1 MTREEKN
8 ELLTQLG
15 SEDYEAYM
23 ELRRQ
28 MDVLAADE
36 RMDDAQ
42 KAAFYAEI
50 RDELV
55 LLRKRR
61 DLMAKKLQAFNEL
74 IDEIETRLKETEQY
88 DRRKKKK
95 VRILPP
101 APTNAQIDYREKQE
115 AHFAQGM
122 TFYKLFWVFFIGCF
136 AGVVL
141 ETIYCLIQ
149 RGHYESRVG
158 LIYGPFNLV
167 YGIGA
172 LCLSGA
178 LYQFRNR
185 GRVFSFVGGFVVGSV
200 VEYACSWF
208 QEVCFGSTSWDY
220 SNMPYNLNGRICLLY
235 SIFWGILGIFWIKD
249 IYPRMAK
256 WILKIP
262 NKVGK
267 PLTWVLLV
275 FMVFNSVMTLF
286 TSLRWT
292 ARREGVEPRNAFEA
306 YLDEHYPDERMQKI
320 FANAEFT
327 EDREARMQ
335 DEQESQNNFQKLE
348 ELSKE
353 LGQKTTETIEDAID
367 TMTSDAEKEA
377 NALPQ
382 KQTVRRNA
390 DALRTVCFYTG
401 KII

>member
-1 MTREEKN
+1 
-8 ELLTQLG
+8 
-15 SEDYEAYM
+15 
-23 ELRRQ
+23 
-28 MDVLAADE
+28 
-36 RMDDAQ
+36 
-42 KAAFYAEI
+42 
-50 RDELV
+50 
-55 LLRKRR
+55 
-61 DLMAKKLQAFNEL
+61 
-74 IDEIETRLKETEQY
+74 
-88 DRRKKKK
+88 
-95 VRILPP
+95 
-101 APTNAQIDYREKQE
+101 
-115 AHFAQGM
+115 M

-167 YGIGA
+167 YGVGA

-178 LYQFRNR
+178 LYRFRNR
-185 GRVFSFVGGFVVGSV
+185 GRVFSFVGGFIVGSV

-220 SNMPYNLNGRICLLY
+220 SSMPYNLNGRICLLY

-267 PLTWVLLV
+267 PLTWALLV

-286 TSLRWT
+286 TSLRWS
-292 ARREGVEPRNAFEA
+292 ARRAGVPAGNAFEA

-327 EDREARMQ
+327 EDREARMH

-348 ELSKE
+348 ELSHE
-353 LGQKTTETIEDAID
+353 LGQKTAETIEDAID
-367 TMTSDAEKEA
+367 TLKSDAEK
-377 NALPQ
+377 
-382 KQTVRRNA
+382 
-390 DALRTVCFYTG
+390 
-401 KII
+401 

>member
-1 MTREEKN
+1 MKVRREKN
-8 ELLTQLG
+8 DQGRKKRTADPAG

-74 IDEIETRLKETEQY
+74 IDEVETRLKETEQY

-292 ARREGVEPRNAFEA
+292 ARREGIEPRNAFEA

-335 DEQESQNNFQKLE
+335 DEQESQNNFQRLE

-353 LGQKTTETIEDAID
+353 LGQKTDETIEDAID
-367 TMTSDAEKEA
+367 TIKSDAEK
-377 NALPQ
+377 
-382 KQTVRRNA
+382 
-390 DALRTVCFYTG
+390 
-401 KII
+401 

>member
-1 MTREEKN
+1 MTQEEKN
-8 ELLTQLG
+8 ELMMQLG
-15 SEDYEAYM
+15 PGDYETYM

-28 MDVLAADE
+28 MDVLASDE

-50 RDELV
+50 REELIV
-55 LLRKRR
+55 MRKQR
-61 DLMAKKLQAFNEL
+61 DLMTKKLQVFNDL
-74 IDEIETRLKETEQY
+74 IDEVETRLKETEKY
-88 DRRKKKK
+88 DRKKKK
-95 VRILPP
+95 KLRILPP

-178 LYQFRNR
+178 LYRFRNR

-235 SIFWGILGIFWIKD
+235 SVFWGILGIFWIKD

-267 PLTWVLLV
+267 PLTWALLA

-292 ARREGVEPRNAFEA
+292 VRREGVPASNAFEA

-348 ELSKE
+348 ELSRE
-353 LGQKTTETIEDAID
+353 LGQKTAETIEDAID
-367 TMTSDAEKEA
+367 TIKSDAEK
-377 NALPQ
+377 
-382 KQTVRRNA
+382 
-390 DALRTVCFYTG
+390 
-401 KII
+401 

>member
-61 DLMAKKLQAFNEL
+61 DLMAKKLQALNEL
-74 IDEIETRLKETEQY
+74 IDEVETRLKETEQY

-353 LGQKTTETIEDAID
+353 LGQETTETIEDAID
-367 TMTSDAEKEA
+367 TIKSDAEK
-377 NALPQ
+377 
-382 KQTVRRNA
+382 
-390 DALRTVCFYTG
+390 
-401 KII
+401 

>member
-1 MTREEKN
+1 MTQEEKN
-8 ELLTQLG
+8 ELMERLG
-15 SEDYEAYM
+15 PQDYEAYM

-42 KAAFYAEI
+42 KAAFYAQI
-50 RDELV
+50 REELIV
-55 LLRKRR
+55 MRRQR
-61 DLMAKKLQAFNEL
+61 DLLTRRLQAFNDL
-74 IDEIETRLKETEQY
+74 IDEVETRLKETEKY

-95 VRILPP
+95 LRILPP
-101 APTNAQIDYREKQE
+101 PPTNAQIDYRERQE

-167 YGIGA
+167 YGVGA

-178 LYQFRNR
+178 LYRFRNR
-185 GRVFSFVGGFVVGSV
+185 GRVFSFVGGFIVGSV

-286 TSLRWT
+286 TSLRWS
-292 ARREGVEPRNAFEA
+292 ARRAGVPAGNAFEA

-348 ELSKE
+348 ELSRE
-353 LGQKTTETIEDAID
+353 MGQKTAETIEDAID
-367 TMTSDAEKEA
+367 TIKSDAEK
-377 NALPQ
+377 
-382 KQTVRRNA
+382 
-390 DALRTVCFYTG
+390 
-401 KII
+401 

>member
-74 IDEIETRLKETEQY
+74 IDEVETRLKETEQY

-275 FMVFNSVMTLF
+275 FMVLNSVMTLF

-292 ARREGVEPRNAFEA
+292 ARREGIEPRNAFEA

-367 TMTSDAEKEA
+367 TIKSDAEK
-377 NALPQ
+377 
-382 KQTVRRNA
+382 
-390 DALRTVCFYTG
+390 
-401 KII
+401 

>member
-74 IDEIETRLKETEQY
+74 IDEVETRLKETEQY

-95 VRILPP
+95 MRILPP

-353 LGQKTTETIEDAID
+353 LGQETTETIEDAID
-367 TMTSDAEKEA
+367 TIKSDAEK
-377 NALPQ
+377 
-382 KQTVRRNA
+382 
-390 DALRTVCFYTG
+390 
-401 KII
+401 

>member
-74 IDEIETRLKETEQY
+74 IDEVETRLKETEQY

-353 LGQKTTETIEDAID
+353 LDQKTTETIEDAVD
-367 TMTSDAEKEA
+367 TIKSDAEK
-377 NALPQ
+377 
-382 KQTVRRNA
+382 
-390 DALRTVCFYTG
+390 
-401 KII
+401 

>member
-36 RMDDAQ
+36 RMGDAQ

-74 IDEIETRLKETEQY
+74 IDEVETRLKETEQY

-353 LGQKTTETIEDAID
+353 LGQKTDETIEDAID
-367 TMTSDAEKEA
+367 TIKSDAEK
-377 NALPQ
+377 
-382 KQTVRRNA
+382 
-390 DALRTVCFYTG
+390 
-401 KII
+401 

>member
-8 ELLTQLG
+8 ELLTQMG

-74 IDEIETRLKETEQY
+74 IDEVETRLKETEQY

-353 LGQKTTETIEDAID
+353 LGQETTETIEDAID
-367 TMTSDAEKEA
+367 TMKSDAEK
-377 NALPQ
+377 
-382 KQTVRRNA
+382 
-390 DALRTVCFYTG
+390 
-401 KII
+401 

>member
-74 IDEIETRLKETEQY
+74 IDEVETRLKETEQY

-256 WILKIP
+256 WIWKIP

-292 ARREGVEPRNAFEA
+292 ARREGIEPRNAFEA

-367 TMTSDAEKEA
+367 TIKSDAEK
-377 NALPQ
+377 
-382 KQTVRRNA
+382 
-390 DALRTVCFYTG
+390 
-401 KII
+401 

>member
-61 DLMAKKLQAFNEL
+61 DLMTKKLQAFNEL
-74 IDEIETRLKETEQY
+74 IDEVETRLKETEQY

-367 TMTSDAEKEA
+367 TIKSDAEK
-377 NALPQ
+377 
-382 KQTVRRNA
+382 
-390 DALRTVCFYTG
+390 
-401 KII
+401 

>member
-1 MTREEKN
+1 MMVRREKNDQGRKN

-353 LGQKTTETIEDAID
+353 LGQKTTETIEDAVD
-367 TMTSDAEKEA
+367 TIKSDAEK
-377 NALPQ
+377 
-382 KQTVRRNA
+382 
-390 DALRTVCFYTG
+390 
-401 KII
+401 

>member
-74 IDEIETRLKETEQY
+74 IDEVETRLKETEQY

-353 LGQKTTETIEDAID
+353 LGQETAETIEDAVD
-367 TMTSDAEKEA
+367 TIKSDAEK
-377 NALPQ
+377 
-382 KQTVRRNA
+382 
-390 DALRTVCFYTG
+390 
-401 KII
+401 

>member
-36 RMDDAQ
+36 QMDDAQ

-74 IDEIETRLKETEQY
+74 IDEVETRLKETEQY

-367 TMTSDAEKEA
+367 TIKSDAEK
-377 NALPQ
+377 
-382 KQTVRRNA
+382 
-390 DALRTVCFYTG
+390 
-401 KII
+401 

>member
-1 MTREEKN
+1 MIREEKN

-74 IDEIETRLKETEQY
+74 IDEVETRLKETEQY

-348 ELSKE
+348 GLSKE
-353 LGQKTTETIEDAID
+353 LGQKTAETIEDAID
-367 TMTSDAEKEA
+367 TIKSDAEK
-377 NALPQ
+377 
-382 KQTVRRNA
+382 
-390 DALRTVCFYTG
+390 
-401 KII
+401 

>member
-1 MTREEKN
+1 MTREEKS
-8 ELLTQLG
+8 ELLAQLG
-15 SEDYEAYM
+15 KEDYEYYM
-23 ELRRQ
+23 EVRRQ

-36 RMDDAQ
+36 QMNDAQ

-50 RDELV
+50 REELIV
-55 LLRKRR
+55 MRKRR
-61 DLMAKKLQAFNEL
+61 DLLTRKLQAFNEL
-74 IDEIETRLKETEQY
+74 IDEVETRLRETEQY
-88 DRRKKKK
+88 DRKKKKK

-178 LYQFRNR
+178 LYRFRNR
-185 GRVFSFVGGFVVGSV
+185 GRVFSFVGGFIVGSV

-235 SIFWGILGIFWIKD
+235 SVFWGILGIFWIKD

-267 PLTWVLLV
+267 PLTWALLV

-292 ARREGVEPRNAFEA
+292 ARREGIAPKNAFEA

-335 DEQESQNNFQKLE
+335 EEQESQNNFQKLE
-348 ELSKE
+348 QLSKE
-353 LGQKTTETIEDAID
+353 LGQKTAETIEDAID
-367 TMTSDAEKEA
+367 TIKSDVEK
-377 NALPQ
+377 
-382 KQTVRRNA
+382 
-390 DALRTVCFYTG
+390 
-401 KII
+401 

>member
-74 IDEIETRLKETEQY
+74 IDEVETRLKETEQY

-327 EDREARMQ
+327 KDREARMQ

-353 LGQKTTETIEDAID
+353 LGQETTETIEDAID
-367 TMTSDAEKEA
+367 TMKSDAEK
-377 NALPQ
+377 
-382 KQTVRRNA
+382 
-390 DALRTVCFYTG
+390 
-401 KII
+401 

>member
-74 IDEIETRLKETEQY
+74 IDEVETRLKETEQY

-185 GRVFSFVGGFVVGSV
+185 GRVFSFVGGFVVGSA

-292 ARREGVEPRNAFEA
+292 ARREGIEPRNAFEA

-367 TMTSDAEKEA
+367 TIKSDAEK
-377 NALPQ
+377 
-382 KQTVRRNA
+382 
-390 DALRTVCFYTG
+390 
-401 KII
+401 

>member
-1 MTREEKN
+1 MTQEEKN
-8 ELLTQLG
+8 ELMERLG
-15 SEDYEAYM
+15 PQDYEAYM

-42 KAAFYAEI
+42 KAAFYAQI
-50 RDELV
+50 REELIV
-55 LLRKRR
+55 MRRQR
-61 DLMAKKLQAFNEL
+61 DLLTRRLQAFNDL
-74 IDEIETRLKETEQY
+74 IDEVETRLKETEKY

-95 VRILPP
+95 LRILPP
-101 APTNAQIDYREKQE
+101 PPTNAQIDYREKQE

-167 YGIGA
+167 YGVGA

-178 LYQFRNR
+178 LYRFRNR
-185 GRVFSFVGGFVVGSV
+185 GRVFSFVGGFIVGSV

-286 TSLRWT
+286 TSLRWS
-292 ARREGVEPRNAFEA
+292 ARRAGVPAGNAFEA

-348 ELSKE
+348 ELSRE
-353 LGQKTTETIEDAID
+353 MGQKTAETIEDAID
-367 TMTSDAEKEA
+367 TLKTDAEK
-377 NALPQ
+377 
-382 KQTVRRNA
+382 
-390 DALRTVCFYTG
+390 
-401 KII
+401 

>member
-8 ELLTQLG
+8 QLLTQLG

-74 IDEIETRLKETEQY
+74 IDEVETRLKETEQY

-292 ARREGVEPRNAFEA
+292 ARREGIEPRNAFEA

-367 TMTSDAEKEA
+367 TIKSDAEK
-377 NALPQ
+377 
-382 KQTVRRNA
+382 
-390 DALRTVCFYTG
+390 
-401 KII
+401 

>member
-74 IDEIETRLKETEQY
+74 IDEVETRLKETEQY

-178 LYQFRNR
+178 LYRFRNR

-353 LGQKTTETIEDAID
+353 LGQETTETIEDAID
-367 TMTSDAEKEA
+367 TMKSDAEK
-377 NALPQ
+377 
-382 KQTVRRNA
+382 
-390 DALRTVCFYTG
+390 
-401 KII
+401 

>member
-1 MTREEKN
+1 MTREEKS
-8 ELLTQLG
+8 ELLAQLG
-15 SEDYEAYM
+15 KEDYEYYM
-23 ELRRQ
+23 EVRRQ

-36 RMDDAQ
+36 QMNDAQ

-50 RDELV
+50 REELIV
-55 LLRKRR
+55 MRKRR
-61 DLMAKKLQAFNEL
+61 DLLTRKLQAFNEL
-74 IDEIETRLKETEQY
+74 IDEVETRLKETEQY
-88 DRRKKKK
+88 DRKKKKK

-178 LYQFRNR
+178 LYRFRNR
-185 GRVFSFVGGFVVGSV
+185 GRVFSFVGGFIVGSV

-235 SIFWGILGIFWIKD
+235 SVFWGILGIFWIKD

-267 PLTWVLLV
+267 PLTWALLV

-292 ARREGVEPRNAFEA
+292 ARREGIAPKNAFEA

-335 DEQESQNNFQKLE
+335 EEQESQNNFQKLE
-348 ELSKE
+348 QLSKE
-353 LGQKTTETIEDAID
+353 LGQKTAETIEDAID
-367 TMTSDAEKEA
+367 TIKSDVEK
-377 NALPQ
+377 
-382 KQTVRRNA
+382 
-390 DALRTVCFYTG
+390 
-401 KII
+401 

>member
-1 MTREEKN
+1 MTQEEKN
-8 ELLTQLG
+8 ELMERLG
-15 SEDYEAYM
+15 PQDYEAYM

-42 KAAFYAEI
+42 KAAFYAQI
-50 RDELV
+50 REELIV
-55 LLRKRR
+55 MRRQR
-61 DLMAKKLQAFNEL
+61 DLLTRRLQAFNDL
-74 IDEIETRLKETEQY
+74 IDEVETRLKETEKY

-95 VRILPP
+95 LRILPP
-101 APTNAQIDYREKQE
+101 PPTNAQIDYRERQE

-167 YGIGA
+167 YGVGA

-178 LYQFRNR
+178 LYRFRNR
-185 GRVFSFVGGFVVGSV
+185 GRVFSFVGGFIVGSV

-267 PLTWVLLV
+267 PLTWALLA

-292 ARREGVEPRNAFEA
+292 ARREGVPASNAFEV

-348 ELSKE
+348 ELSRE
-353 LGQKTTETIEDAID
+353 LGQKTAETIEDAID
-367 TMTSDAEKEA
+367 TIKSDAVK
-377 NALPQ
+377 
-382 KQTVRRNA
+382 
-390 DALRTVCFYTG
+390 
-401 KII
+401 

>member
-36 RMDDAQ
+36 QMDDAQ

-74 IDEIETRLKETEQY
+74 IDEVETRLKETEQY

-353 LGQKTTETIEDAID
+353 LGQETTETIEDAID
-367 TMTSDAEKEA
+367 TIKSDAEK
-377 NALPQ
+377 
-382 KQTVRRNA
+382 
-390 DALRTVCFYTG
+390 
-401 KII
+401 

>member
-74 IDEIETRLKETEQY
+74 IDEVETRLKETEQY

-292 ARREGVEPRNAFEA
+292 ARREGVEPRNTFEA

-367 TMTSDAEKEA
+367 TIKSDAEK
-377 NALPQ
+377 
-382 KQTVRRNA
+382 
-390 DALRTVCFYTG
+390 
-401 KII
+401 

>member
-74 IDEIETRLKETEQY
+74 IDEVETRLKETEQY

-367 TMTSDAEKEA
+367 TIKSDAEK
-377 NALPQ
+377 
-382 KQTVRRNA
+382 
-390 DALRTVCFYTG
+390 
-401 KII
+401 

>member
-74 IDEIETRLKETEQY
+74 IDEVETRLKETEQY

-348 ELSKE
+348 ELNKE

-367 TMTSDAEKEA
+367 TIKSDAEK
-377 NALPQ
+377 
-382 KQTVRRNA
+382 
-390 DALRTVCFYTG
+390 
-401 KII
+401 

>member
-74 IDEIETRLKETEQY
+74 IDEVETRLKETEQY

-286 TSLRWT
+286 TSLRKQVKEVERGRLT
-292 ARREGVEPRNAFEA
+292 EYAARREGVEPRNAFEA

-353 LGQKTTETIEDAID
+353 LGQETTETIEDAID
-367 TMTSDAEKEA
+367 TIKSDAEK
-377 NALPQ
+377 
-382 KQTVRRNA
+382 
-390 DALRTVCFYTG
+390 
-401 KII
+401 

>member
-1 MTREEKN
+1 MTQEEKN
-8 ELLTQLG
+8 ELMERLG
-15 SEDYEAYM
+15 PQDYEAYM

-42 KAAFYAEI
+42 KAAFYARI
-50 RDELV
+50 REELIV
-55 LLRKRR
+55 MRRQR
-61 DLMAKKLQAFNEL
+61 DLLTRRLQAFNDL
-74 IDEIETRLKETEQY
+74 IDEVETRLKETEKY

-95 VRILPP
+95 LRILPP
-101 APTNAQIDYREKQE
+101 PPTNAQIDYRERQE

-167 YGIGA
+167 YGVGA

-178 LYQFRNR
+178 LYRFRNR
-185 GRVFSFVGGFVVGSV
+185 GRVFSFVGGFIVGSV

-292 ARREGVEPRNAFEA
+292 ARREGIEPRNAFEA

-353 LGQKTTETIEDAID
+353 LGQKTTETIEDAVD
-367 TMTSDAEKEA
+367 TIKSDAEK
-377 NALPQ
+377 
-382 KQTVRRNA
+382 
-390 DALRTVCFYTG
+390 
-401 KII
+401 

>member
-74 IDEIETRLKETEQY
+74 IDEVETRLKETEQY

-185 GRVFSFVGGFVVGSV
+185 GRVFSFVGGFLVGSV

-353 LGQKTTETIEDAID
+353 LGQETTETIEDAID
-367 TMTSDAEKEA
+367 TMKSDAEK
-377 NALPQ
+377 
-382 KQTVRRNA
+382 
-390 DALRTVCFYTG
+390 
-401 KII
+401 

>member
-1 MTREEKN
+1 MTKEEKN
-8 ELLTQLG
+8 ELLTRLG

-36 RMDDAQ
+36 KMDDAQ

-55 LLRKRR
+55 LMRKRR

-74 IDEIETRLKETEQY
+74 IDEVETRLKETEQY
-88 DRRKKKK
+88 DRKKKKK

-141 ETIYCLIQ
+141 ETLYCLIQ

-178 LYQFRNR
+178 LYRFRNR

-235 SIFWGILGIFWIKD
+235 SVFWGILGIFWIKD

-267 PLTWVLLV
+267 PLTWALLV

-306 YLDEHYPDERMQKI
+306 YIDEHYPDERMQKI

-335 DEQESQNNFQKLE
+335 DEQESQNNFRKLE
-348 ELSKE
+348 QLSKE
-353 LGQKTTETIEDAID
+353 LGQKTAETIEDAID
-367 TMTSDAEKEA
+367 TMKSD
-377 NALPQ
+377 
-382 KQTVRRNA
+382 
-390 DALRTVCFYTG
+390 TG
-401 KII
+401 NQ

>member
-74 IDEIETRLKETEQY
+74 IDEVETRLKETEQY

-292 ARREGVEPRNAFEA
+292 ARREGIEPRNAFEA

-335 DEQESQNNFQKLE
+335 DEQESQNNFQKFE

-353 LGQKTTETIEDAID
+353 LGQETTKTIEDAID
-367 TMTSDAEKEA
+367 TIKSDAEK
-377 NALPQ
+377 
-382 KQTVRRNA
+382 
-390 DALRTVCFYTG
+390 
-401 KII
+401 

>member
-74 IDEIETRLKETEQY
+74 IDEVETRLKETEQY

-335 DEQESQNNFQKLE
+335 DEQESQNNFQKFE

-353 LGQKTTETIEDAID
+353 LGQETTETIEDAID
-367 TMTSDAEKEA
+367 TIKSDAEK
-377 NALPQ
+377 
-382 KQTVRRNA
+382 
-390 DALRTVCFYTG
+390 
-401 KII
+401 

>member
-74 IDEIETRLKETEQY
+74 IDEVETRLKETEQY

-141 ETIYCLIQ
+141 ETTYCLIQ

-292 ARREGVEPRNAFEA
+292 ARREGIEPRNAFEA

-367 TMTSDAEKEA
+367 TIKSDAEK
-377 NALPQ
+377 
-382 KQTVRRNA
+382 
-390 DALRTVCFYTG
+390 
-401 KII
+401 